1 MNASHA
7 TAAVS
12 PVTPPAKPSLID
24 GLVDALHT
32 ERRLVEELTA
42 VMLRQRAC
50 VAAEDLQGVE
60 DSVFAV
66 QRILFTLGEARKRRR
81 QINVRLGQDEDTA
94 LHTLVEALGARAS
107 EALVLSRASLQES
120 ARALARE
127 VATNRQVLREALSAG
142 DAYVRAL
149 TGVTGGPAPRL
160 GYGESLGTSDRARAP
175 HLVNRRA

>member
-7 TAAVS
+7 LGAVS
-12 PVTPPAKPSLID
+12 AVASKHSLID
-24 GLVDALHT
+24 GLVDALNT

-42 VMLRQRAC
+42 IMLRQRAS

-81 QINVRLGQDEDTA
+81 QINVRLGHSEDVGLNA
-94 LHTLVEALGARAS
+94 LVEGLRGNATDALR
-107 EALVLSRASLQES
+107 LSRTQLQES
-120 ARALARE
+120 ARTLARE
-127 VATNRQVLREALSAG
+127 VAANRTILREALAAG

-149 TGVTGGPAPRL
+149 TGVTSNGQPRL
-160 GYGESLGTSDRARAP
+160 GYGESLGTPDPARAP

>member
-7 TAAVS
+7 LASVSAA
-12 PVTPPAKPSLID
+12 TTKPSLID

-50 VAAEDLQGVE
+50 VAADDLQGVE

-81 QINVRLGQDEDTA
+81 QINVRLGQDEDVA
-94 LHTLVEALGARAS
+94 LHSLVEVLGAKAS
-107 EALVLSRASLQES
+107 EALVLSRAGLQES
-120 ARALARE
+120 AKALARE

-149 TGVTGGPAPRL
+149 TGVTGGAPPRL
-160 GYGESLGTSDRARAP
+160 GYGESLGTPDRARAP
-175 HLVNRRA
+175 RLVNRRA